1 MEWPLNVIA
10 CGWVRQLIV
19 NYIETFQSK
28 HFVRILAPTSNIRN
42 RATNPILR
50 IWKLK
55 IFRNVTRLCLP
66 KEHLRFRVGDYAFA
80 FVGHR
85 NRHSTI
91 RRRRHHL
98 RNTANFR
105 LFVGAITLRIKNKR
119 NACPSCHRHDEF
131 VFSVWDVLF
140 LGGWGIWWCDVGW
153 DICPT
158 DRVHNGWRV
167 SKKIIFAIRFRNL
180 QRFL

>member
-1 MEWPLNVIA
+1 MEWPLNFSA

-28 HFVRILAPTSNIRN
+28 QFVRILAPTSNIRN

-55 IFRNVTRLCLP
+55 IFRNVTSLCLP

-85 NRHSTI
+85 NRHRAI
-91 RRRRHHL
+91 RRRHHL

-140 LGGWGIWWCDVGW
+140 FCGGMGHMVVRCRVGYMSDW
-153 DICPT
+153 PCAQW
-158 DRVHNGWRV
+158 VV
-167 SKKIIFAIRFRNL
+167 SFE
-180 QRFL
+180 